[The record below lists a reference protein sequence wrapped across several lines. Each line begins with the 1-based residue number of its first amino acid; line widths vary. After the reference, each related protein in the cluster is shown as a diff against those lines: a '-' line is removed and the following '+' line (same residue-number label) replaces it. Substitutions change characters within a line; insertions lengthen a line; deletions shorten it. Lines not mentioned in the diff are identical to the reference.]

1 MNFEEMSKEELIE
14 YIKNINETNN
24 GKYGLLWDKEKEP
37 EKIIEECN
45 KNIPILKEI
54 ENKKIEN
61 EGENNI
67 LIEGDNFHASGM
79 WNRTISAMNEPF
91 LPWNVHTSCSLPSR
105 PVHTLPQSSA
115 APMCIPRRSAD
126 CLQVQNRFLLHP
138 AIH

>member
-61 EGENNI
+61 EDSAIQYMNLAIKFWNLRKNSI
-67 LIEGDNFHASGM
+67 DNYLKS
-79 WNRTISAMNEPF
+79 N
-91 LPWNVHTSCSLPSR
+91 
-105 PVHTLPQSSA
+105 
-115 APMCIPRRSAD
+115 
-126 CLQVQNRFLLHP
+126 
-138 AIH
+138 